1 MTGIAPYSYTR
12 GGGFHIRHGAERQPP
27 SPRVDDKH
35 RPPTATPVG
44 ADSISATEQND
55 NRQAR
60 GSMTSIDPYSN
71 PP

>member
-12 GGGFHIRHGAERQPP
+12 G
-27 SPRVDDKH
+27 
-35 RPPTATPVG
+35 
-44 ADSISATEQND
+44 ADSISATEQNGS
-55 NRQAR
+55 RQVR